1 MLFICTRYLLGALC
15 RAKSHLTMSFD
26 LETIAAAKKCPI
38 SSILQS
44 WVYISRICMYR
55 CTFLME
61 TCEHRYKPKGWHIR
75 IVLGCSGTGWQQKP
89 QNGQISEERVCGWI
103 PGSTLIR
110 WTNRP
115 RVIVYSM
122 RPFDTYKKFH
132 MRIRTEKV
140 NDGRRLQ
147 PLGGWEVP

>member
-1 MLFICTRYLLGALC
+1 MFKAD
-15 RAKSHLTMSFD
+15 F
-26 LETIAAAKKCPI
+26 
-38 SSILQS
+38 
-44 WVYISRICMYR
+44 
-55 CTFLME
+55 FME
-61 TCEHRYKPKGWHIR
+61 TCVHRYKPKGWHIR

>member
-1 MLFICTRYLLGALC
+1 MDRADFFI
-15 RAKSHLTMSFD
+15 
-26 LETIAAAKKCPI
+26 
-38 SSILQS
+38 
-44 WVYISRICMYR
+44 
-55 CTFLME
+55 E
-61 TCEHRYKPKGWHIR
+61 TCVHRYKPKGWHIR

-110 WTNRP
+110 WINRP

-122 RPFDTYKKFH
+122 RPFDTYKKFC

-140 NDGRRLQ
+140 NDGRRFQ
-147 PLGGWEVP
+147 PLGGWEVPL

>member
-1 MLFICTRYLLGALC
+1 MDKADF
-15 RAKSHLTMSFD
+15 F
-26 LETIAAAKKCPI
+26 
-38 SSILQS
+38 
-44 WVYISRICMYR
+44 
-55 CTFLME
+55 ME
-61 TCEHRYKPKGWHIR
+61 TCVHRYKPKGWHIR

-122 RPFDTYKKFH
+122 RPFDTYKKFR
-132 MRIRTEKV
+132 MRICV
-140 NDGRRLQ
+140 YA
-147 PLGGWEVP
+147 